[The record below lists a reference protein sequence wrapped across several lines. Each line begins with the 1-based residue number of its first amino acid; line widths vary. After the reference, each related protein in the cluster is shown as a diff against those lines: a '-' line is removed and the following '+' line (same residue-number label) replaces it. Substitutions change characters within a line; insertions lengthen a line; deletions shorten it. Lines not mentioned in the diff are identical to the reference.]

1 MGRVFQDNDLWFCVA
16 SIIREKIEE
25 EKVDDVEPTAI
36 PVPQLKIG
44 PDGQIILDPQSLVSE
59 EFAHVE
65 TSNTHPS
72 VIPIKG
78 VNKDRS
84 LPLNFKEIK
93 INN

>member
-1 MGRVFQDNDLWFCVA
+1 MVPHKDNVPKAFTYSRVAMERVFQDNDLWFCVA

-44 PDGQIILDPQSLVSE
+44 PDGQIMLDPQSLVSE

-65 TSNTHPS
+65 TSS
-72 VIPIKG
+72 V
-78 VNKDRS
+78 N
-84 LPLNFKEIK
+84 
-93 INN
+93 